1 MADLEGLLQAQ
12 VGRKVTPAEIS
23 TLLGY
28 STATF
33 YRRESAGWPASD
45 LITIAQRYGL
55 SPTRLLL
62 DMGALELDDV
72 RRAGEAKGI
81 EGVSDID
88 LLNELLGRALDRVAR
103 HGDEAVAPTREGP
116 AGPLQPPGDV
126 TGE

>member
-45 LITIAQRYGL
+45 LITIAQRYSM

-103 HGDEAVAPTREGP
+103 HGEGAVAPTREGP
-116 AGPLQPPGDV
+116 AGPVQPGDV
-126 TGE
+126 TDE

>member
-1 MADLEGLLQAQ
+1 MADLEGLLKAQ

-33 YRRESAGWPASD
+33 YRREATTWPASE
-45 LITIAQRYGL
+45 LITIAERYGL

-62 DMGALELDDV
+62 DMEVLSVDDV
-72 RRAGEAKGI
+72 RRVGEAKGI
-81 EGVSDID
+81 EGVSDLD

-103 HGDEAVAPTREGP
+103 HGEDAVAPTREGP
-116 AGPLQPPGDV
+116 AGPPQPDDLI
-126 TGE
+126 GE